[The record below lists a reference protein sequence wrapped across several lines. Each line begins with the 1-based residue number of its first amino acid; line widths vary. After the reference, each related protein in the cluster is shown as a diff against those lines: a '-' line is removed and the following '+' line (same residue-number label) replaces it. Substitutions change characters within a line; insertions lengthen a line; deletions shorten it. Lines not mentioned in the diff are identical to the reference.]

1 MIILRNDVIFL
12 FPFFTKINQSLFPVE
27 AAPAWFQAYSAAQ
40 TAVAHNALTTQI
52 TNIVAGLSN
61 IRTAQ
66 TALAAQVANIKTA
79 QTAQAALATTRHET
93 LLIGLYNSRAV
104 HFNGFAVRGDSVLQ
118 PLKGV
123 NGNVPANF
131 PATREALFALN
142 VQACNDLLVAYN
154 LPVDHTSRV
163 KKGRLAI
170 HIGLQH

>member
-27 AAPAWFQAYSAAQ
+27 AAPAWFQAYAAAQ
-40 TAVAHNALTTQI
+40 TVAHNALTTQI
-52 TNIVAGLSN
+52 TNIVA
-61 IRTAQ
+61 TQ
-66 TALAAQVANIKTA
+66 TALVAEVANIRTA
-79 QTAQAALATTRHET
+79 QTAQAALATARHET

-154 LPVDHTSRV
+154 LPVGDTSRV

>member
-1 MIILRNDVIFL
+1 MLFWNYGTQVIQQRIIFWPVVDVGVIDSMFKVND
-12 FPFFTKINQSLFPVE
+12 
-27 AAPAWFQAYSAAQ
+27 
-40 TAVAHNALTTQI
+40 TQI
-52 TNIVAGLSN
+52 TNIVAE
-61 IRTAQ
+61 
-66 TALAAQVANIKTA
+66 VANIRTA
-79 QTAQAALATTRHET
+79 QTAQAALATARHET

-154 LPVDHTSRV
+154 LPVGDTSRV

>member
-1 MIILRNDVIFL
+1 VLFWNYGTQVIQQRIIFWPVVDVGVIDSMFKVND
-12 FPFFTKINQSLFPVE
+12 
-27 AAPAWFQAYSAAQ
+27 
-40 TAVAHNALTTQI
+40 TQI
-52 TNIVAGLSN
+52 TNIVAE
-61 IRTAQ
+61 
-66 TALAAQVANIKTA
+66 VANIRTA
-79 QTAQAALATTRHET
+79 QTAQAALATARHET

-154 LPVDHTSRV
+154 LPVGDTSRV